1 MKKKSLFRKFTF
13 LFIPLV
19 ILTALVVG
27 LGLGLISRQAFEQNI
42 KADYRLAA
50 ALASRQIEFF
60 LESAFQETKA
70 AASFVSA
77 IRLDNWRTHMAITE
91 LRHKFPQFQYMSLV
105 DMDGCELANS
115 WFNQDL
121 FDRDAWTTFQEAG
134 QGRPAYSRIV
144 ILDHLPVMFIA
155 APVFYDGRQVAV
167 LWGRLNAKP
176 IWDVVIQLKRDLNF
190 KAEGHVYLLDRDKTL
205 IAGDE
210 VSRQF
215 GQVLDFGS
223 PHKPAAAPHLDL
235 QALRETKR
243 FDTYDPATLKSLLKG
258 WHNRPDF
265 WISPFEEK
273 KTIFVRSSI
282 KGMKW
287 TLYMVQPYSEAFYFL
302 IQGFW
307 VSAGLVV
314 LVILVGVPLT
324 WVTARRFLAP
334 VARLRQGVAR
344 AASGNLSQPIE
355 IKTQDE
361 IEELAQHFNE
371 MQASLQEYINRLVS
385 TTGDLNHAKCLAVLG
400 TTASKVNHQVG
411 NFLNNLGLA
420 LSIIKTDHLSDP
432 SRHSLAVIEENT
444 RQTQM
449 FIERLLS
456 FSRRADLTLTPWLP
470 GPELKRILDA
480 RQDQARENQIT
491 LSLKAKTTPPIL
503 ADRVLLEQALLN
515 LLDNALESTPPEGKV
530 EVRAGLDGERVKIE
544 VEDTGH
550 GIAPEDLDNI
560 FTPFFTTKKGKGTG
574 LGLALVQT
582 IIEAHGGEVII
593 TSQPDQGVKATCWL
607 PAAPA
612 VLMENR
618 PLEEQDSATDPD

>member
-1 MKKKSLFRKFTF
+1 
-13 LFIPLV
+13 
-19 ILTALVVG
+19 
-27 LGLGLISRQAFEQNI
+27 
-42 KADYRLAA
+42 
-50 ALASRQIEFF
+50 
-60 LESAFQETKA
+60 
-70 AASFVSA
+70 
-77 IRLDNWRTHMAITE
+77 
-91 LRHKFPQFQYMSLV
+91 
-105 DMDGCELANS
+105 
-115 WFNQDL
+115 
-121 FDRDAWTTFQEAG
+121 TFQEAG
-134 QGRPAYSRIV
+134 QGRLAYSRIV
-144 ILDHLPVMFIA
+144 ILDRIPVIFIA

-167 LWGRLNAKP
+167 LWSRLNAKP

-190 KAEGHVYLLDRDKTL
+190 KADGHVYLLDRDKTL

-235 QALRETKR
+235 QALRETKH

-258 WHNRPDF
+258 WHSRPDF
-265 WISPFEEK
+265 WISPFEEE

-287 TLYMVQPYSEAFYFL
+287 TLYMVQPYAEAFYFL

-307 VSAGLVV
+307 ASAGLVV

-344 AASGNLSQPIE
+344 AAAGNLSQPIE

-361 IEELAQHFNE
+361 IEELARHFNE

-385 TTGDLNHAKCLAVLG
+385 TTEDLNHAKCLAVLG

-420 LSIIKTDHLSDP
+420 LSIIKIDHLSDP

-444 RQTQM
+444 RQIQM
-449 FIERLLS
+449 FIERLLN

-480 RQDQARENQIT
+480 RQDQAKEKQVT
-491 LSLKAKTTPPIL
+491 LSLKAVTTPPIL

-515 LLDNALESTPPEGKV
+515 LLDNALEATPPEGRV
-530 EVRAGLDGERVKIE
+530 EVGIGLDGERIKIE
-544 VEDTGH
+544 IEDTGH

-593 TSQPDQGVKATCWL
+593 TSRPDQGTKATCWL

-618 PLEEQDSATDPD
+618 PLEKQDSATGPDQKA